1 MQHSLQRLFPIAAD
15 LNALL
20 QSESAL
26 SQQPEHLLI
35 EQDLLTN
42 PNNQQQWLSYIQ
54 ALTEETERTI
64 KDQRGKTNETEL
76 KLLGNKLC
84 SEEGRRSYQILVSV
98 YERAL
103 FYFPR
108 SFKLWNDYLKLR
120 HSYIL
125 GQPSKPFVLTSN
137 KKRNATQNTLNV
149 LEYISK
155 PDAELQDNE
164 RDMDGG
170 GSWQGHLDS
179 GLGWLEWRA
188 LASAHER
195 SLAWLPMMPRLWLSY
210 LTLLTHPSCP
220 APLSLT
226 HTRRTF
232 DRALRTLPHTLHQR
246 IWKPYLRWAEQIAGG
261 ETCIRVWRRYLA
273 IDPSL
278 TAHYVKFLIG
288 EAESRSAD
296 QAEDEEEEEE
306 EEEEE
311 QEQEEEGKEKN
322 DDEGRENKVS
332 YPSKAL
338 IAAKLLLGLVR
349 KSRKGKY
356 KSPDGKSPYQLLL
369 DFMELCE
376 KFPSKVGISLKETI
390 RRRQA
395 SSQKNANGSTAA
407 DGNQDINKDGTH
419 DTPAPF
425 NGLIRMVG
433 APVPINPRSTREK
446 MKEDDMPEA
455 YDPDIDPSNSSK
467 LDIER
472 IIELEGLNVYK
483 DQTGLI
489 FTNLAT
495 YWIKRTEFEKAK
507 DTFEDGIA
515 RVMTIRDF
523 TTIFDAYAE
532 FSEQYISTLMD
543 SLGDDNHEEEE
554 EKNEQE
560 MELDQKMKEF
570 EELMD
575 RRPFLVNDVLL
586 RRNPNDVQEWEKR
599 VVLFGEQEDEKVVET
614 YLKAIATINPKK
626 ATANFNQLLI
636 HFAKWYEENGV
647 SELNDALPDLENAR
661 KVFERAVNINYQR
674 VDDLAEVW
682 IEWAEMEVRNEN
694 YSEALRVMRRATMIP
709 VNYKKKA
716 ISFHDESLAV
726 QVRLFKSLKLWSFR
740 VDLEESIG
748 TVESTQKA
756 YDSIFELK
764 IANAQIVVNYANF
777 LEEHEFWEESFK
789 VYERGIELF
798 SYPIVF
804 EIWNT
809 YLSKFIKRYGG
820 AKMERARDLFEQAL
834 ETCPEKFVKPIFL
847 LYAQL
852 EESHGL
858 AKRAMAVLERATEK
872 VALTDRFEMF
882 TYYIAKATENFGLPA
897 TRPIYEKAIKCL
909 PNSQTAE
916 MCLRFASLEQKLGEI
931 DRARAIYA
939 HSSQFCDPRTAP
951 QFWETYHNFEIQ
963 HGSEDTFREMLR
975 IKRAVQASFNTETS
989 YLAAKAAAARA
1000 AGTSATTTAAAEQ
1013 ASQQPGDEADP
1024 MSRLE
1029 NGGEGSGSGNTFV
1042 LAKERQ
1048 AQLDQLQQQSLSS
1061 DEVKRTA
1068 AANADEIAIDDDDEE
1083 D

>member
-1 MQHSLQRLFPIAAD
+1 MEKLRSLFPITSD
-15 LNALL
+15 LNKLL
-20 QSESAL
+20 QSETAL
-26 SQQPEHLLI
+26 SNNPEHLLT

-42 PNNQQQWLSYIQ
+42 PHNQQLWISHIQ
-54 ALTEETERTI
+54 SLTDELEKLI
-64 KDQRGKTNETEL
+64 KEQRGKLDHCEQQ
-76 KLLGNKLC
+76 LLGNKLS
-84 SEEGRRSYQILVSV
+84 SEQGRRAYQILVSA

-103 FYFPR
+103 IYFPK
-108 SFKLWNDYLKLR
+108 SFKLWSNYLNLR
-120 HSYIL
+120 HQFIL
-125 GQPSKPFVLTSN
+125 GQPKKPFILSAN
-137 KKRNATQNTLNV
+137 KKRNPQPNDSLTV
-149 LEYISK
+149 LDYISK
-155 PDAELQDNE
+155 PDAQLDDNE

-170 GSWQGHLDS
+170 GTWSGHLDS
-179 GLGWLEWRA
+179 ALGWLEWKA
-188 LASAHER
+188 VASAHER
-195 SLAWLPMMPRLWLSY
+195 SLIWLPMMPRLWLSY

-232 DRALRTLPHTLHQR
+232 DRALRTLPHSLHER
-246 IWKPYLRWAEQIAGG
+246 IWKPYLRWSEEIAGG
-261 ETCIRVWRRYLA
+261 ETCIRVWRRYLT

-278 TAHYVKFLIG
+278 TAHYVQFLVT
-288 EAESRSAD
+288 EAEATTVDHDDD
-296 QAEDEEEEEE
+296 QEDDDEEKEQEDEDEV
-306 EEEEE
+306 
-311 QEQEEEGKEKN
+311 KEN
-322 DDEGRENKVS
+322 DQVQDKPRKR
-332 YPSKAL
+332 PPKAL
-338 IAAKLLLGLVR
+338 VAAKLLLGLVR
-349 KSRKGKY
+349 KARKGKY

-369 DFMELCE
+369 EFMELCE
-376 KFPSKVGISLKETI
+376 KFPNKVGISLKETVE
-390 RRRQA
+390 RRQA
-395 SSQKNANGSTAA
+395 SSQKSNGAIDDNATITNHAST
-407 DGNQDINKDGTH
+407 QE
-419 DTPAPF
+419 TPHF
-425 NGLIRMVG
+425 NGLIRMAG
-433 APVPINPRSTREK
+433 DPVPLLHPRSTREK
-446 MKEDDMPEA
+446 MKADEMTKEA
-455 YDPDIDPSNSSK
+455 YDPDVDPSNPSK
-467 LDIER
+467 LDIDR

-483 DQTGLI
+483 DQLGLI

-495 YWIKRTEFEKAK
+495 YWIKRAEFEKARQ
-507 DTFEDGIA
+507 TFEDGIA

-543 SLGDDNHEEEE
+543 SLGDNDEEEEE
-554 EKNEQE
+554 EKNSQE
-560 MELDQKMKEF
+560 AELDQKMKEF

-599 VVLFGEQEDEKVVET
+599 VVLFGDQQDEKVVAT
-614 YLKAIATINPKK
+614 YLKAIETINPKK
-626 ATANFNQLLI
+626 ATSNFNQLFI

-647 SELNDALPDLENAR
+647 SEHNDSLPDLDNAR
-661 KVFERAVNINYQR
+661 KVFERAINVNFQR
-674 VDDLAEVW
+674 VDDLAEIW

-694 YSEALRVMRRATMIP
+694 YSEALRVIRRATMIP

-748 TVESTQKA
+748 TVETTQKA

-777 LEEHEFWEESFK
+777 LEENEFWEESFK

-809 YLSKFIKRYGG
+809 YLTKFIKRYEGS
-820 AKMERARDLFEQAL
+820 KIERARDLFEQAL
-834 ETCPEKFVKPIFL
+834 ENCPEKFVKPVFL

-852 EESHGL
+852 EESYGL
-858 AKRAMAVLERATEK
+858 AKRAMGVLERATEK
-872 VALTDRFEMF
+872 VALSDRFE
-882 TYYIAKATENFGLPA
+882 ATENFGLPA
-897 TRPIYEKAIKCL
+897 TRPIYEKAIKSL
-909 PNSQTAE
+909 PNNQTAE
-916 MCLRFASLEQKLGEI
+916 MCMRFANLEQKLGEI

-951 QFWETYHNFEIQ
+951 KFWETYHNFEIQ

-1000 AGTSATTTAAAEQ
+1000 AGGAAAGTGQ
-1013 ASQQPGDEADP
+1013 QDSSQTQMMDP

-1029 NGGEGSGSGNTFV
+1029 N
-1042 LAKERQ
+1042 
-1048 AQLDQLQQQSLSS
+1048 
-1061 DEVKRTA
+1061 
-1068 AANADEIAIDDDDEE
+1068 ADHH
-1083 D
+1083 